1 MATVIEITDNNAR
14 SISGTSKKTG
24 EPYNFSIQTEYLH
37 NGDHYPTKFEIV
49 IDSTK
54 SPYQTGFYDLASD
67 SVYINRLGKLDVS
80 PKLIPGASAP
90 KK

>member
-1 MATVIEITDNNAR
+1 MATDSEITDNNAR

-24 EPYNFSIQTEYLH
+24 EPYSFSIQTAYLH

-80 PKLIPGASAP
+80 PKLIAGASAP

>member
-1 MATVIEITDNNAR
+1 MPTIIEITDNHAKP
-14 SISGTSKKTG
+14 ISGTSKKTG
-24 EPYNFSIQTEYLH
+24 EPYSFSIQTAYLH

-80 PKLIPGASAP
+80 PKLIAGASAP

>member
-24 EPYNFSIQTEYLH
+24 EPYSFSIQTAYLH

-80 PKLIPGASAP
+80 PKLIAGASAP